1 MSKKVLG
8 KGIGALFKELDVP
21 DTSEATTL
29 PVKQLKPNPYQPR
42 TRFPDEGL
50 KELADSIREKGVIQP
65 LLVEADPDGTWTV
78 IAGERRLRAAK
89 MAGLKDVP
97 VLVRRFSM
105 VEKIEIALI
114 ENIQRENLT
123 PVEEAQGYRKLIEVV
138 ELSQEQVAKRVGKDR
153 STVANS
159 LRLLKLPE
167 PMLEALDKGD
177 ITPGHARAILSLV
190 NPADQQILFDR
201 MMAKGLS
208 VREAEMQ
215 AQDLRAGRRGPS
227 EPAGGEQRRRPR
239 RALDPSLEEVRQRL
253 IDGLGTRVDIRG
265 STTRGKIEITYY
277 SSDDLERM
285 LELLA
290 VRVQP
295 EK

>member
-21 DTSEATTL
+21 DASEATTL

-50 KELADSIREKGVIQP
+50 KELADSIREKGIIQP
-65 LLVEADPDGTWTV
+65 LLVEADDDGTYTV

-89 MAGLKDVP
+89 AAGLKDVP

-123 PVEEAQGYRKLIEVV
+123 PVEEAQGYRKLMQAV
-138 ELSQEQVAKRVGKDR
+138 ELSQEQVARRVGKDR

-201 MMAKGLS
+201 TMDKGLS

-215 AQDLRAGRRGPS
+215 AQELRSGRRGPTES
-227 EPAGGEQRRRPR
+227 SEQRRRPR
-239 RALDPSLEEVRQRL
+239 RSLEPSLEEVRQRL
-253 IDGLGTRVDIRG
+253 IDGLGTKVDIRG
-265 STTRGKIEITYY
+265 TTTRGKIEISYY

-290 VRVQP
+290 ARG
-295 EK
+295 EKPK

>member
-1 MSKKVLG
+1 MPKKVLG

-29 PVKQLKPNPYQPR
+29 PLKQLKPNPYQPR
-42 TRFPDEGL
+42 SRFPDQGL

-65 LLVEADPDGTWTV
+65 LLVEADVDGTYTV
-78 IAGERRLRAAK
+78 IAGERRLRAAR
-89 MAGLKDVP
+89 MAGLKDIP

-123 PVEEAQGYRKLIEVV
+123 PVEEAQGYRKLMEVV
-138 ELSQEQVAKRVGKDR
+138 ELNQEEVARRVGKDR

-159 LRLLKLPE
+159 LRLLKLPA
-167 PMLEALDKGD
+167 PMLEALDKGE
-177 ITPGHARAILSLV
+177 ITAGHARAILSLV
-190 NPADQQILFDR
+190 NPADQQILFER
-201 MMAKGLS
+201 TTERGLS

-215 AQDLRAGRRGPS
+215 AQELRAGRRAPT
-227 EPAGGEQRRRPR
+227 EPASGHRQGRPR
-239 RALDPSLEEVRQRL
+239 RALEPALEEVRQRL

-265 STTRGKIEITYY
+265 TSQRGRIEITYY
-277 SSDDLERM
+277 STDDLDRM
-285 LELLA
+285 LDLLA
-290 VRVQP
+290 ARGTEQ
-295 EK
+295 K